1 METYD
6 YIVVGAGSAGCALA
20 RRLSDD
26 PNNRVLLLEAGP
38 PASGFWLRTPAGMA
52 RLFRN
57 DRINWSYFTEPVPT
71 MRDRRIY
78 WPRGRVLGGSS
89 SINGMVYLRGHPFD
103 FDYWKSL
110 GNPGWGYDEVLPYF
124 KRMEHNERGGDHFRG
139 AGGPLWISDPAVRH
153 PSSVDFIESARRA
166 GIPLTDDLNGELHD
180 GVGFL
185 QYNIRNG
192 VRQSAYVAYIEPV
205 RNRGNLVVES
215 GARVQRVLLQGRQAI
230 GVEVIGH
237 DGARRA
243 ISAAREVVLSAGALN
258 SPHLLMLSGVGEG
271 AMLQRFGISTQVD
284 LPGVGR
290 NLQDHFYVH
299 CLVRSTPESSF
310 NRDLHGIRKY
320 WQGLRYLTSG
330 TGYLALGSSQA
341 VAFVKSRPE
350 EDYADLQISFR
361 PMTFNFDPSGRV
373 DVDRYPAISASLYRV
388 RPKSIGH
395 MSLRSPDP
403 MDSPAFFPNYISDP
417 DDISATIS
425 GMRQIRRILSM
436 EPIASRLRGEIS
448 PGPHV
453 QTDDQFLDHFET
465 HGNSCYHPVGT
476 CKMGRDASAVVDA
489 RLRVHGVERLR
500 VVDASIMPRVT
511 AGNTN
516 AASIMIGEKGADLI
530 REDAVAR
537 RPDPQVDNPA
547 RRSVAASNA
556 ER

>member
-1 METYD
+1 M
-6 YIVVGAGSAGCALA
+6 
-20 RRLSDD
+20 
-26 PNNRVLLLEAGP
+26 
-38 PASGFWLRTPAGMA
+38 
-52 RLFRN
+52 
-57 DRINWSYFTEPVPT
+57 
-71 MRDRRIY
+71 Y

-89 SINGMVYLRGHPFD
+89 SINGMVYLRGHPLD
-103 FDYWKSL
+103 FDHWKSL
-110 GNPGWGYDEVLPYF
+110 GNPGWGYDDVLPYF
-124 KRMEHNERGGDHFRG
+124 KRMEHNERGGDRYRG
-139 AGGPLWISDPAVRH
+139 TGGPLWISDPVVRH
-153 PSSVDFIESARRA
+153 PCSAAFIESARRA
-166 GIPLTDDLNGELHD
+166 GIPFTDDLNGELHD

-185 QYNIRNG
+185 QYNIRKG

-205 RNRGNLVVES
+205 SGRPNLVVE
-215 GARVQRVLLQGRQAI
+215 ANVQVQRVLVRDRQAV
-230 GVEVIGH
+230 GVEVIGK
-237 DGARRA
+237 DRVRRT

-258 SPHLLMLSGVGEG
+258 SPHLLMLSGIGDG
-271 AMLQRFGISTQVD
+271 ALLQRFGIATQVD

-299 CLVRSTPESSF
+299 CLVNATPASSF
-310 NRDLHGIRKY
+310 NRDLHGLRKY
-320 WQGLRYLTSG
+320 WQGLRYLTTG

-403 MDSPAFFPNYISDP
+403 TDSPAFFPNYISDP
-417 DDISATIS
+417 DDITATIS
-425 GMRQIRRILSM
+425 GMRQIRKVLSM

-448 PGPHV
+448 PGPQV
-453 QTDDQFLDHFET
+453 QTDEQFLEYFES

-476 CKMGRDASAVVDA
+476 CKMGHDSSAVVDA
-489 RLRVHGVERLR
+489 RLRVHGVARLR

-537 RPDPQVDNPA
+537 RPDA
-547 RRSVAASNA
+547 ITTSNG
-556 ER
+556 